1 MRNLITS
8 SSSWS
13 DPIDIFIPFIDHAIL
28 EQISKVL
35 YTGELF
41 SDDLEMLKKVQLVLT
56 EFLGFP
62 TTNFEISGQGIYS
75 LAENN
80 DGNKNFVE
88 EESDYQMAYLQWLG
102 SDKCN
107 NHQTDEILTKTQVDH
122 DLENHALND
131 HSNHNHNDGCNVV
144 NIPPIVKNYNN
155 NPEISTTNMEILK
168 NIEDSLKG
176 DTVIAAREFDGSIK
190 NVHAFNFELISEG
203 FLEMPENLPAHELKM
218 PNIDDA
224 FVDLPHQVFTN
235 FVNLISRKKSN
246 LDNN

>member
-13 DPIDIFIPFIDHAIL
+13 DPIDIFIPFIDHDIL

-35 YTGELF
+35 YTGEIF

-88 EESDYQMAYLQWLG
+88 EESDYQMAYLQ
-102 SDKCN
+102 
-107 NHQTDEILTKTQVDH
+107 
-122 DLENHALND
+122 
-131 HSNHNHNDGCNVV
+131 
-144 NIPPIVKNYNN
+144 
-155 NPEISTTNMEILK
+155 
-168 NIEDSLKG
+168 
-176 DTVIAAREFDGSIK
+176 
-190 NVHAFNFELISEG
+190 
-203 FLEMPENLPAHELKM
+203 
-218 PNIDDA
+218 
-224 FVDLPHQVFTN
+224 
-235 FVNLISRKKSN
+235 
-246 LDNN
+246 